1 MTKRVKT
8 GTETETETYT
18 NEHKQVQK
26 PSKGHMHQSSILEDV
41 IDFHPS
47 IILGGEAELERLSL
61 AAYSQPTRN
70 KELSQSSVAL
80 LMCAS
85 GRQQTLDTWT

>member
-1 MTKRVKT
+1 MMTKRVKT
-8 GTETETETYT
+8 GTETETYT

-26 PSKGHMHQSSILEDV
+26 PSKEHMYQSSILEDV

-47 IILGGEAELERLSL
+47 IILGWEAELERLSL

-80 LMCAS
+80 LMC
-85 GRQQTLDTWT
+85 TLIRPPTNT